1 MVTDKYEYDIEKIRN
16 IGFIAHI
23 DAGKTT
29 TTERV
34 LYYTGKIHRLG
45 NVDEGTTTMDYM
57 IQEKERGITI
67 NSAVTTCF
75 WKDFIINVIDTPG
88 HVDFTAEV
96 ERSLRVLDGV
106 IVILEGV
113 TGVQPQTETVWRQAS
128 KYRVPRIIFVNKM
141 DRTGANFKRV
151 VDSIKEKLNINPL
164 LIQLPLGE
172 EENFEGVIDLIE
184 MKEYLWKKGKSE
196 EEYTVSDAKP
206 NTFINEYKNELIERV
221 CESDDLLLEKYI
233 DGKKIEVEELKK
245 AIRNGTNRGYFY
257 PLTFGSSLKN
267 KGIQPLLDS
276 IVDFL
281 PSPLDVP
288 PVKGLNPEN
297 NTEVFRKPSVDE
309 PLSALIFKVQN
320 DPYIGQLHYIR
331 IYSGKINS
339 GSYVYNSN
347 LKRKER
353 VSRIL
358 RLHANKREDIKELK
372 AGELGGIV
380 GLKDSSTGDTICDE
394 NNPIIL
400 EQIVF
405 PEPVI
410 SIAIEPKTESEQDK
424 LSLALRKF
432 VLEDP
437 TFKLKFDEETGQTII
452 SGMGELHL
460 EIIVDRL
467 TREFGIS
474 ARVGKPEVNYRETIT
489 KEVIEEGKY
498 IKQSGGK
505 GLYGHVVL
513 KIYPVKDKK
522 FVFINKIKG
531 GSIPNEFIPAV
542 EEGIKSSLETG
553 IVLGYPAINIGVE
566 LIDGSYHLVD
576 SSEIAYRI
584 AASKA
589 FKDGTK
595 KANPILLEP
604 VMEVEIITPEEY
616 LGDILQGISLRRGKI
631 NNIELEAN
639 LRIIIAHIP
648 LAELFGY
655 ATELRSLSQGRASY
669 NMQFS
674 SYEVVPQTVYEKI
687 VKRVRGMDT
696 VF

>member
-1 MVTDKYEYDIEKIRN
+1 MENYIYDIKRLRN

-34 LYYTGKIHRLG
+34 LYYTGKTHRLG
-45 NVDEGTTTMDYM
+45 NVDEGTATMDYM

-67 NSAVTTCF
+67 TSAVTTCF
-75 WKDFIINVIDTPG
+75 WRDFIINIIDTPG

-113 TGVQPQTETVWRQAS
+113 SGVQPQTETVWRQAS
-128 KYRVPRIIFVNKM
+128 KYKVPRIIFVNKM
-141 DRTGANFKRV
+141 DRIGANYKKV
-151 VDSIKEKLNINPL
+151 IETIKEKLNVNPL
-164 LIQLPLGE
+164 LIQLPVGQE
-172 EENFEGVIDLIE
+172 EKFSGVIDLIE
-184 MKEYLWKKGKSE
+184 LKKYIWS
-196 EEYTVSDAKP
+196 
-206 NTFINEYKNELIERV
+206 NEGTGEDYEIIPCEVNDEIERARYELIERV
-221 CESDDLLLEKYI
+221 CESDDKLLEKYI
-233 DGKKIEVEELKK
+233 NGEKIEIDEIKR
-245 AIRNGTNRGYFY
+245 AIRYGTIKGYFF
-257 PLTFGSSLKN
+257 PLLFGSSLKN
-267 KGIQPLLDS
+267 KGIQPLLDA
-276 IVDFL
+276 IVDYL
-281 PSPLDVP
+281 PSPIDIP
-288 PVKGLNPEN
+288 PVKGINPVTGKEEIRN
-297 NTEVFRKPSVDE
+297 HSVDD
-309 PLSALIFKVQN
+309 PLTALVFKVQN

-331 IYSGKINS
+331 VYSGTITS
-339 GSYVYNSN
+339 GTYVYNST

-358 RLHANKREDIKELK
+358 RLHANKREDIKELR

-380 GLKDSSTGDTICDE
+380 GLKDSVTGDTICDE
-394 NNPIIL
+394 KYPIVL
-400 EQIVF
+400 EKIEF

-410 SIAIEPKTESEQDK
+410 SIAIEPKSESDQDK

-432 VLEDP
+432 ALEDP
-437 TFKLKFDEETGQTII
+437 TFKVKFDEETGQTII

-467 TREFGIS
+467 TREFGVEAKI
-474 ARVGKPEVNYRETIT
+474 GKPEVNYRETIT

-498 IKQSGGK
+498 IRQSGGK

-513 KIYPVKDKK
+513 KIFPVKEEK
-522 FVFINKIKG
+522 FVFINKIRG
-531 GSIPNEFIPAV
+531 GAIPDEFIPAV
-542 EEGIKSSLETG
+542 EDGVRSALETG

-566 LIDGSYHLVD
+566 LIDGSYHPVD

-589 FKDGTK
+589 FKEGAK
-595 KANPILLEP
+595 KAGPILLEP
-604 VMEVEIITPEEY
+604 IMEVEIVTPENY
-616 LGDILQGISLRRGKI
+616 LGDIIQGISLRRGKI
-631 NNIELEAN
+631 NNILSEGN
-639 LRIIIAHIP
+639 LRIIEAFIP

-669 NMQFS
+669 TMQFS
-674 SYEVVPQTVYEKI
+674 KYEVVPQPVYEKI
-687 VKRVRGMDT
+687 LKRVRGMEN
-696 VF
+696 VY

>member
-1 MVTDKYEYDIEKIRN
+1 MVTDKYEYNIERIRN

-75 WKDFIINVIDTPG
+75 WRDFIINIIDTPG

-96 ERSLRVLDGV
+96 ERALRVLDGV

-128 KYRVPRIIFVNKM
+128 KYKVPRIIFVNKM
-141 DRTGANFKRV
+141 DRIGANFKRV
-151 VDSIKEKLNINPL
+151 IDSIKEKLNINPL
-164 LIQLPLGE
+164 IIQLPIGE
-172 EENFEGVIDLIE
+172 EEEFEGVIDLIE
-184 MKEYLWKKGKSE
+184 MKEYIWGKGGNGE
-196 EEYTVSDAKP
+196 DYIVNDAKP
-206 NTFINEYKNELIERV
+206 NTFINEYRNELIERT
-221 CESDDLLLEKYI
+221 CESDDLLLEKYL
-233 DGKKIEVEELKK
+233 DGKKIENEELKK
-245 AIRNGTNRGYFY
+245 AIRNGTNKGYFY

-267 KGIQPLLDS
+267 KGIQPLLDA
-276 IVDFL
+276 IVDYL
-281 PSPLDVP
+281 PSPIDIP
-288 PVKGLNPEN
+288 PVKGINPEN

-331 IYSGKINS
+331 VYSGKINS
-339 GSYVYNSN
+339 GSYIYNST
-347 LKRKER
+347 LKIKER

-372 AGELGGIV
+372 AGELGGVV
-380 GLKDSSTGDTICDE
+380 GLKDSSTGDTMCDK

-410 SIAIEPKTESEQDK
+410 SIAIEPKSESDQDK

-474 ARVGKPEVNYRETIT
+474 ARVGKPEVNYRESIT

-513 KIYPVKDKK
+513 KIYPIKDKN

-531 GSIPNEFIPAV
+531 GAIPDAFIPAV
-542 EEGIKSSLETG
+542 EEGVKSSLETG
-553 IVLGYPAINIGVE
+553 IILGYPAINIGVE
-566 LIDGSYHLVD
+566 LIDGSYHPVD

-604 VMEVEIITPEEY
+604 IMEVEIITPEEY
-616 LGDILQGISLRRGKI
+616 LGDILQGISLRRGKV
-631 NNIELEAN
+631 NDIELEAN
-639 LRIIIAHIP
+639 LRIITAHIP

-669 NMQFS
+669 SMQFS

-687 VKRVRGMDT
+687 VKRVRGIDT

>member
-75 WKDFIINVIDTPG
+75 WKDFIINIIDTPG

-128 KYRVPRIIFVNKM
+128 KYKVPRIIFVNKM

-184 MKEYLWKKGKSE
+184 MKEYLWKKGKIE

-474 ARVGKPEVNYRETIT
+474 ARVGRPEVNYRETIT

-566 LIDGSYHLVD
+566 LIDGSYHPVD

-604 VMEVEIITPEEY
+604 VMEVEIITPEDY

>member
-1 MVTDKYEYDIEKIRN
+1 MDSYEYNIEKIRN

-67 NSAVTTCF
+67 TSAVTTCF
-75 WKDFIINVIDTPG
+75 WNDFIINIIDTPG

-128 KYRVPRIIFVNKM
+128 KYKVPRIIFVNKM

-151 VDSIKEKLNINPL
+151 VESIKEKLNINPL
-164 LIQLPLGE
+164 LIQLPIGE
-172 EENFEGVIDLIE
+172 EEDFEGIIDLIE
-184 MKEYLWKKGKSE
+184 MKKYLWEKGGIG
-196 EEYTVSDAKP
+196 EEYTVSDVEVDS
-206 NTFINEYKNELIERV
+206 FINEYRNQLIERV
-221 CESDDLLLEKYI
+221 CESDDILLEKYL
-233 DGKKIEVEELKK
+233 DGEKIEKEELKK
-245 AIRNGTNRGYFY
+245 AIRNGTNRGYFF

-267 KGIQPLLDS
+267 KGIQPLLDA
-276 IVDFL
+276 IVDYL
-281 PSPLDVP
+281 PSPIDVP
-288 PVKGLNPEN
+288 PIKGYNPEN
-297 NTEVFRKPSVDE
+297 NSEVFRKPSVDE

-339 GSYVYNSN
+339 GSYVYNST

-394 NNPIIL
+394 NNQIVL

-410 SIAIEPKTESEQDK
+410 SIAIEPKSESEQDK

-437 TFKLKFDEETGQTII
+437 TFKLRFDEESGQTII

-489 KEVIEEGKY
+489 KEVVEEGKY

-513 KIYPVKDKK
+513 KIFPIKEEK
-522 FVFINKIKG
+522 FVFKNKIKG
-531 GSIPNEFIPAV
+531 GAIPDEFIPAV

-566 LIDGSYHLVD
+566 LIDGSYHPVD

-589 FKDGTK
+589 FKDGAK

-616 LGDILQGISLRRGKI
+616 LGDILQGISLRRGKV

-639 LRIIIAHIP
+639 LRIVIAHIP
-648 LAELFGY
+648 LSELFGY

-674 SYEVVPQTVYEKI
+674 SYEIVPQAVYEKI
-687 VKRVRGMDT
+687 IKRVRGMDA

>member
-1 MVTDKYEYDIEKIRN
+1 MVTDKYEYNIERIRN

-75 WKDFIINVIDTPG
+75 WRDFIINIIDTPG

-96 ERSLRVLDGV
+96 ERALRVLDGV

-128 KYRVPRIIFVNKM
+128 KYKVPRIIFVNKM
-141 DRTGANFKRV
+141 DRIGANFKRV
-151 VDSIKEKLNINPL
+151 IDSIKEKLNINPL
-164 LIQLPLGE
+164 IIQLPIGE
-172 EENFEGVIDLIE
+172 EEEFEGVIDLIE
-184 MKEYLWKKGKSE
+184 MKEYLWEKGGNGE
-196 EEYTVSDAKP
+196 DYIVNDAKP
-206 NTFINEYKNELIERV
+206 NTFINEYRNELIERT
-221 CESDDLLLEKYI
+221 CESDDLLLEKYL
-233 DGKKIEVEELKK
+233 DGKKIENEELKK
-245 AIRNGTNRGYFY
+245 AIRNGANKGYFY

-267 KGIQPLLDS
+267 KGIQPLLDA
-276 IVDFL
+276 IVDYL
-281 PSPLDVP
+281 PSPIDIP
-288 PVKGLNPEN
+288 PVKGINPEN

-331 IYSGKINS
+331 VYSGKINS
-339 GSYVYNSN
+339 GSYIYNST
-347 LKRKER
+347 LKIKER

-372 AGELGGIV
+372 AGELGGVV
-380 GLKDSSTGDTICDE
+380 GLKDSSTGDTMCDK

-410 SIAIEPKTESEQDK
+410 SIAIEPKSESDQDK

-474 ARVGKPEVNYRETIT
+474 ARVGKPEVNYRESIT

-513 KIYPVKDKK
+513 KIYPIKDKN

-531 GSIPNEFIPAV
+531 GAIPDAFIPAV
-542 EEGIKSSLETG
+542 EEGVKSSLETG
-553 IVLGYPAINIGVE
+553 IILGYPAINIGVE
-566 LIDGSYHLVD
+566 LIDGSYHPVD

-604 VMEVEIITPEEY
+604 IMEVEIITPEEY
-616 LGDILQGISLRRGKI
+616 LGDILQGISLRRGKV
-631 NNIELEAN
+631 NDIELEAN
-639 LRIIIAHIP
+639 LRIITAHIP

-669 NMQFS
+669 SMQFS

-687 VKRVRGMDT
+687 VKRVRGIDT

>member
-1 MVTDKYEYDIEKIRN
+1 MDSYEYNIEKIRN

-67 NSAVTTCF
+67 TSAVTTCF
-75 WKDFIINVIDTPG
+75 WKDFIINIIDTPG

-128 KYRVPRIIFVNKM
+128 KYKVPRIIFVNKM
-141 DRTGANFKRV
+141 DRIGANFKRV

-164 LIQLPLGE
+164 LIQLPVGE
-172 EENFEGVIDLIE
+172 EEDFEGIIDLIE
-184 MKEYLWKKGKSE
+184 MKKYLWEKGGMG
-196 EEYTVSDAKP
+196 EEYTVSDVEIDS
-206 NTFINEYKNELIERV
+206 FINEYRNQLIERV
-221 CESDDLLLEKYI
+221 CESDDILLEKYL
-233 DGKKIEVEELKK
+233 DGEKIENEEIKK
-245 AIRNGTNRGYFY
+245 AIRNGTNRGYFF

-267 KGIQPLLDS
+267 KGIQPLLDA
-276 IVDFL
+276 IVDYL
-281 PSPLDVP
+281 PSPVDVP
-288 PVKGLNPEN
+288 PIKGYNPEN
-297 NTEVFRKPSVDE
+297 NSEVFRKPSVDE

-339 GSYVYNSN
+339 GSYVYNST

-394 NNPIIL
+394 NNPIVL

-410 SIAIEPKTESEQDK
+410 SIAIEPKSESEQDK

-437 TFKLKFDEETGQTII
+437 TFKLRFDEESGQTII

-513 KIYPVKDKK
+513 KIFPVKEEK
-522 FVFINKIKG
+522 FIFKNKIKG
-531 GSIPNEFIPAV
+531 GAIPDEFIPAV

-566 LIDGSYHLVD
+566 LIDGSYHPVD

-589 FKDGTK
+589 FKDGAK

-616 LGDILQGISLRRGKI
+616 LGDILQGISLRRGKV

-639 LRIIIAHIP
+639 LRIVIAHIP
-648 LAELFGY
+648 LSELFGY

-674 SYEVVPQTVYEKI
+674 SYEIVPQAVYEKI
-687 VKRVRGMDT
+687 IKRVRGMDA

>member
-1 MVTDKYEYDIEKIRN
+1 MENYSYDIKKIRN

-34 LYYTGKIHRLG
+34 LYYTGKTYKLG
-45 NVDEGTTTMDYM
+45 NVDEGTATMDYM

-67 NSAVTTCF
+67 TSAVTTCF
-75 WKDFIINVIDTPG
+75 WRDAIINIIDTPG

-113 TGVQPQTETVWRQAS
+113 SGVQPQTETVWRQAS
-128 KYRVPRIIFVNKM
+128 KYKVPRIIFVNKM
-141 DRTGANFKRV
+141 DRTGANYLKV
-151 VDSIKEKLNINPL
+151 IDSIKEKLNVNPL
-164 LIQLPLGE
+164 LIQLPIGQE
-172 EENFEGVIDLIE
+172 DSFVGVIDLIDLKKYVWS
-184 MKEYLWKKGKSE
+184 KEGTG
-196 EEYTVSDAKP
+196 EEYEVTKCEIDSEIEKAR
-206 NTFINEYKNELIERV
+206 NELIERV
-221 CESDDLLLEKYI
+221 CESDDKLLEKYI
-233 DGKKIEVEELKK
+233 NGEEISSEEIKK
-245 AIRNGTNRGYFY
+245 AIRYGTIKGYFY
-257 PLTFGSSLKN
+257 PLLFGSSLKN
-267 KGIQPLLDS
+267 KGIQPLLDA
-276 IVDFL
+276 IVDYL
-281 PSPLDVP
+281 PSPIDIP
-288 PVKGLNPEN
+288 PVKGVNPEN
-297 NTEVFRKPSVDE
+297 GKEETRNHSVND
-309 PLSALIFKVQN
+309 PLTALVFKVQN

-331 IYSGKINS
+331 VYSGVVSS
-339 GSYVYNSN
+339 GTYVYNAN
-347 LKRKER
+347 LRKKER

-380 GLKDSSTGDTICDE
+380 GLKDSVTGDTICDE
-394 NNPIIL
+394 KYPIIL
-400 EQIVF
+400 ERIEF

-410 SIAIEPKTESEQDK
+410 SIAIEPKSESEQDK

-432 VLEDP
+432 ALEDP
-437 TFKLKFDEETGQTII
+437 TFKVRFDEESGQTII

-467 TREFGIS
+467 TREFGVQAKI
-474 ARVGKPEVNYRETIT
+474 GKPEVNYRETIT
-489 KEVIEEGKY
+489 KEVVEEGKY
-498 IKQSGGK
+498 IRQSGGK

-513 KIYPVKDKK
+513 KIFPVKDQK

-531 GSIPNEFIPAV
+531 GVIPDEFIPAV
-542 EEGIKSSLETG
+542 EEGVRSALETG

-566 LIDGSYHLVD
+566 LIDGSYHPVD

-589 FKDGTK
+589 FKEGAK
-595 KANPILLEP
+595 KAGPILLEP
-604 VMEVEIITPEEY
+604 IMEVEIITPENY
-616 LGDILQGISLRRGKI
+616 LGDIIQGISLRRGKI
-631 NNIELEAN
+631 NNILSEGN
-639 LRIIIAHIP
+639 LRIIEALIP

-669 NMQFS
+669 TMQFS
-674 SYEVVPQTVYEKI
+674 KYELVPQPVYEKI
-687 VKRVRGMDT
+687 IKRVRGIDY
-696 VF
+696 VY

>member
-75 WKDFIINVIDTPG
+75 WKDFIINIIDTPG

-141 DRTGANFKRV
+141 DRTGANFKGV

-196 EEYTVSDAKP
+196 EEYKVSDAKP

-531 GSIPNEFIPAV
+531 GSIPNEFILAV

-566 LIDGSYHLVD
+566 LIDGSYHPVD